1 MAWQRKIP
9 FGYGME
15 NGAIVVRDAEATAVK
30 SIYSLYRAGFS
41 YSQIAGEMM
50 RQGVMYH
57 RHTGEWNKHMVK
69 RILENEKYLGT
80 ADYPKIIGDEDFLT
94 VRFLR
99 QDKNTYAPYPE
110 SVLPLKGKCVCG
122 CCGAGMARDTK
133 QNGRPCWRCENSEC
147 GNHLYVE
154 DKHLWEQVTDLLWIL
169 ARRPHLLAEKEQAPD
184 GHTNID
190 LLRVINEINHEF
202 NRPEINIEL
211 LRMLIFA
218 AASETYAMLPDPTPE
233 RKRQQWVER
242 LGSRAVGVDSLRE
255 LFGDAVRALRIG
267 ENGALSLELTNGEII
282 TENKEEKE
290 QSA

>member
-9 FGYGME
+9 FGYGMK
-15 NGAIVVRDAEATAVK
+15 NGAIVVRDAEAAAVK

-50 RQGVMYH
+50 RQGVLYH

-80 ADYPKIIGDEDFLT
+80 EDYPRVIGDEDFLA

-99 QDKNTYAPYPE
+99 QDKTTYAPYPE
-110 SVLPLKGKCVCG
+110 SVLPIKGKCVCG
-122 CCGAGMARDTK
+122 CCGAAMARDTK
-133 QNGRPCWRCENSEC
+133 QNGRPCWRCENDNC

-154 DKHLWEQVTDLLWIL
+154 DQHLWEQVTDLLWAL
-169 ARRPHLLAEKEQAPD
+169 ARAPHLLAEKAEAPD
-184 GHTNID
+184 AQPSMD
-190 LLRVINEINHEF
+190 LLRIKNEINHEF
-202 NRPEINIEL
+202 NRPEANIEL
-211 LRMLIFA
+211 LRMLLFA
-218 AASETYAMLPDPTPE
+218 AASETYGTLPDPTPE
-233 RKRQQWVER
+233 RKRRQLIER
-242 LGSRAVGVDSLRE
+242 LGSHTASTGDLRA
-255 LFGDAVRALRIG
+255 LFDDAVRALHIG
-267 ENGALSLELTNGEII
+267 ESGTLSLELTNGEII